1 MHIKPLHDR
10 VIVRRMED
18 DNITS
23 GGIVL
28 PDKARE
34 KKSMEGEVV
43 AVGGGRQLDNGEI
56 MRVSVAIGDKVLF
69 DKFAGTE
76 IKFEGEELV
85 ALRED
90 DIICIVVE

>member
-10 VIVRRMED
+10 VVVRRTED

-28 PDKARE
+28 PDKTRE
-34 KKSMEGEVV
+34 KSMEGEVV

-56 MRVSVAIGDKVLF
+56 MRTSVAIGDTVLF
-69 DKFAGTE
+69 EQFAGTE
-76 IKFEGEELV
+76 IKFEGEQLV

-90 DIICIVVE
+90 DIICVVVA

>member
-10 VIVRRMED
+10 VVVRRMED

-34 KKSMEGEVV
+34 KSMEGEVV

-56 MRVSVAIGDKVLF
+56 MRTSVAIGDTVLF
-69 DKFAGTE
+69 EQCAGTE
-76 IKFEGEELV
+76 IKFEGEQLV

-90 DIICIVVE
+90 DIICVVVE

>member
-1 MHIKPLHDR
+1 M
-10 VIVRRMED
+10 RRMED

-34 KKSMEGEVV
+34 KSMEGKVV
-43 AVGGGRQLDNGEI
+43 AVGEGRQLDNGQI
-56 MRVSVAIGDKVLF
+56 LRNSVAIGDKVLF
-69 DKFAGTE
+69 EKFAGTE
-76 IKFEGEELV
+76 IMFEGEKLV

-90 DIICIVVE
+90 DIICVIKE

>member
-1 MHIKPLHDR
+1 MHIKPLNDR
-10 VIVRRMED
+10 VIVRRMAD

-28 PDKARE
+28 PDKAKE
-34 KKSMEGEVV
+34 KSMEGEVV
-43 AVGGGRQLDNGEI
+43 AVGSGGQFDNGEI
-56 MRVSVAIGDKVLF
+56 RRVTVAIGDKVLF

-76 IKFEGEELV
+76 IKFEGEKLV

-90 DIICIVVE
+90 DIICAVVE

>member
-1 MHIKPLHDR
+1 
-10 VIVRRMED
+10 
-18 DNITS
+18 
-23 GGIVL
+23 
-28 PDKARE
+28 
-34 KKSMEGEVV
+34 MEGEVV
-43 AVGGGRQLDNGEI
+43 AVGRGRQLDNGEI

>member
-1 MHIKPLHDR
+1 MHIKPLNDR
-10 VIVRRMED
+10 VIVRRIED

-34 KKSMEGEVV
+34 KSMEGEVV
-43 AVGGGRQLDNGEI
+43 AVGSGKQLDSGEI
-56 MRVSVAIGDKVLF
+56 KRVSVAIGDKVLF
-69 DKFAGTE
+69 EKFAGAE
-76 IKFEGEELV
+76 IKFEGEKLV

-90 DIICIVVE
+90 DVICVVVE